1 MHYLEKITK
10 IEFQSF
16 KVKEDTKALSKIAK
30 EVSRIQ
36 SMVTSYRART
46 KWAFLVQSSQC
57 PYKVGRGLVCV
68 ENNYYSRQS
77 GNDIQV
83 CSFFF
88 LEVLHTLTKI
98 IYWLAEKNNTES
110 KLEINK

>member
-36 SMVTSYRART
+36 SMFASYRART
-46 KWAFLVQSSQC
+46 KWSFLVQSSHC

-68 ENNYYSRQS
+68 DNNYYSRQS

-110 KLEINK
+110 KLEINR

>member
-36 SMVTSYRART
+36 SMFTSYRART
-46 KWAFLVQSSQC
+46 KWAVLVQSSPC
-57 PYKVGRGLVCV
+57 PYKVGSPELRFGVWFVSKIIVILAKAGIQKLVCV
-68 ENNYYSRQS
+68 
-77 GNDIQV
+77 
-83 CSFFF
+83 
-88 LEVLHTLTKI
+88 
-98 IYWLAEKNNTES
+98 
-110 KLEINK
+110 

>member
-16 KVKEDTKALSKIAK
+16 KVKEDTKPLSKIAK

-36 SMVTSYRART
+36 SIVTSYRART
-46 KWAFLVQSSQC
+46 KWAVLVQSSPC

-68 ENNYYSRQS
+68 ENS
-77 GNDIQV
+77 
-83 CSFFF
+83 C
-88 LEVLHTLTKI
+88 
-98 IYWLAEKNNTES
+98 
-110 KLEINK
+110 

>member
-30 EVSRIQ
+30 EVSSIQ
-36 SMVTSYRART
+36 SMDTSYRTYT
-46 KWAFLVQSSQC
+46 KWAVFVQSPPC
-57 PYKVGRGLVCV
+57 PYKVGRDLVSG

-88 LEVLHTLTKI
+88 L
-98 IYWLAEKNNTES
+98 
-110 KLEINK
+110 

>member
-16 KVKEDTKALSKIAK
+16 KVKEDTKALSKMAK

-36 SMVTSYRART
+36 SMVTSHRAHT
-46 KWAFLVQSSQC
+46 KWVVLVQSSPC

-68 ENNYYSRQS
+68 ENNCYSRQS

>member
-16 KVKEDTKALSKIAK
+16 KVKEDTKPLSKIAK

-46 KWAFLVQSSQC
+46 KWAVLVQSLPC
-57 PYKVGRGLVCV
+57 PYKVGFGVWFV
-68 ENNYYSRQS
+68 S
-77 GNDIQV
+77 
-83 CSFFF
+83 
-88 LEVLHTLTKI
+88 KI
-98 IYWLAEKNNTES
+98 IVILAKAGIQ
-110 KLEINK
+110 KLVSV

>member
-46 KWAFLVQSSQC
+46 KGAVLVQSSPC
-57 PYKVGRGLVCV
+57 PYKVGSPELRFGVCV
-68 ENNYYSRQS
+68 ENNCYSRQS
-77 GNDIQV
+77 GNPETCKCLKQWIPAFAGMTSKCV
-83 CSFFF
+83 IFSF
-88 LEVLHTLTKI
+88 
-98 IYWLAEKNNTES
+98 
-110 KLEINK
+110 